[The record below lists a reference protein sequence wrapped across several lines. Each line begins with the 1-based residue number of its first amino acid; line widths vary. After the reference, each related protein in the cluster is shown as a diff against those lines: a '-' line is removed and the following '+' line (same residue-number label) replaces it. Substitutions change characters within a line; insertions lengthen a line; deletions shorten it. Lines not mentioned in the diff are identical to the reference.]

1 MKRRDA
7 LRSLA
12 LITGGLVLVP
22 SCDFSKEDILSAY
35 QNLQITPSLQQL
47 LKEIAGTIIPG
58 GDIKSA
64 AEIEVQDFILVMVN
78 DCIDAGGHKSFMQG
92 LQGFE
97 DFSKKSGGS
106 AFSKL
111 DQAGRKAVVKAAL
124 EVEVATDA
132 KPEDPQKATKEFIA
146 MAKRFTIQG
155 FMMSE
160 YIQTQVKPYS
170 LIPGDYQG
178 AVLISDLKHERING

>member
-35 QNLQITPSLQQL
+35 QNLNITPSLKQL
-47 LKEIAGTIIPG
+47 LADIADTIIPAG
-58 GDIKSA
+58 NIKGA
-64 AEIEVQDFILVMVN
+64 ADIEVQDFILVMVN
-78 DCIDAGGHKSFMQG
+78 DCMDEEGQKTFMNG
-92 LQGFE
+92 LNSFE
-97 DFSKKSGGS
+97 DFSKKTAGS
-106 AFSKL
+106 SLGKL
-111 DQAGRKAVVKAAL
+111 DQKQKESLILSGL
-124 EVEVATDA
+124 SS
-132 KPEDPQKATKEFIA
+132 EDESQKEIRDFLRTT
-146 MAKRFTIQG
+146 KRFTTQG

-170 LIPGDYQG
+170 LIPGEYKGD
-178 AVLISDLKHERING
+178 VLIADLKPVRING

>member
-7 LRSLA
+7 LRNLA

-35 QNLQITPSLQQL
+35 KNLDITPTLKQL
-47 LKEIAGTIIPG
+47 LAEIADTIIPSG
-58 GDIKSA
+58 NLKGA
-64 AEIEVQDFILVMVN
+64 ADIEVQDFILVMVN
-78 DCIDAGGHKSFMQG
+78 DCIDEDGQKAFMKG

-97 DFSKKSGGS
+97 AFSKKTAGN

-111 DQAGRKAVVKAAL
+111 SSSEKEKLILDGLASEAEDQK
-124 EVEVATDA
+124 D
-132 KPEDPQKATKEFIA
+132 TKTFLG
-146 MAKRFTIQG
+146 MTKRFTVQG

-160 YIQTQVKPYS
+160 YIQTEVKPYS

-178 AVLISDLKHERING
+178 EVLIADLKTDKING

>member
-7 LRSLA
+7 LRNLA

-35 QNLQITPSLQQL
+35 KNLDITPTLKQL
-47 LKEIAGTIIPG
+47 LAELANTIIPSG
-58 GDIKSA
+58 NLKGA
-64 AEIEVQDFILVMVN
+64 ADIEVQDFILVMVN
-78 DCIDAGGHKSFMQG
+78 DCIDEDGQKSFMKG

-97 DFSKKSGGS
+97 DYSKKTLGN

-111 DQAGRKAVVKAAL
+111 APSEKEKLILDGLATEEEDQK
-124 EVEVATDA
+124 D
-132 KPEDPQKATKEFIA
+132 TKSFLGIT
-146 MAKRFTIQG
+146 KRLTIQG

-160 YIQTQVKPYS
+160 YIQTEVKPYS

-178 AVLISDLKHERING
+178 EVLIADLKTGKING